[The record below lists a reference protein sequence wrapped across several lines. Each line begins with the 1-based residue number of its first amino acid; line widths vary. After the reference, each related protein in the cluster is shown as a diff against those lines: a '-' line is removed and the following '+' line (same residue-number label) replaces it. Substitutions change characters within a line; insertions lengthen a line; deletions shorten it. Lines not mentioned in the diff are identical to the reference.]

1 MLTSIT
7 FRTPIYELSKK
18 REVRITLR
26 TSSLFYYMPM
36 HEVAPSAVSIA
47 DAIDAIN

>member
-1 MLTSIT
+1 MLISIT
-7 FRTPIYELSKK
+7 FRTPVYELSKK

-26 TSSLFYYMPM
+26 TSSLSFYTPM

-47 DAIDAIN
+47 DAIDAMS